1 MRVAMIVNGFPE
13 TSEKF
18 IVNQVTGLMDRGVEL
33 DVFAALKPPAARV
46 HELADRYRLVERTKY
61 LCIARSLRARAAGL
75 PALFAR
81 NAFRHPAMTAKAL
94 SPRYA
99 TVSRNFKTLHF
110 LDAFAGR
117 RYDVLHCHFG
127 PNGLIG
133 AFLKDCGFADRL
145 VVTFHGSDINSYP
158 RRHGEGV
165 YETLYDRAD
174 AVTAGTSFT
183 KGKLVANGCPEGRIR
198 VLPMGVRMEEY
209 PEAKSSERSPRT
221 ILAVGRLVDHKGFRY
236 LIEAMATVRLG
247 FPDATLRIVGE
258 GGELSALEREVSE
271 LGLGDAVSFLG
282 AKRGE
287 EMAALYR
294 SASIFVLPSIKAP
307 DGAEEGQGFVLQEA
321 QASGLPVIGSR
332 IGGIPEGI
340 VEDKTGF
347 LVPEK
352 DPAALADRIVAL
364 LGDASLRER
373 MGDAGRAFVEANY
386 AIPVLT
392 EKLVSIYRE
401 SAISRS

>member
-13 TSEKF
+13 RSEKF
-18 IVNQVTGLMDRGVEL
+18 LLNQVTGLMDSGVDL
-33 DVFAALKPPAARV
+33 DLFAALSPPPGRI

-61 LCIARSLRARAAGL
+61 LCIARSLRERAAGL
-75 PALFAR
+75 PGLVAR
-81 NAFRHPAMTAKAL
+81 NALKYPAKTARAL
-94 SPRYA
+94 FPRYA
-99 TVSRNFKTLHF
+99 TVSRNFKTLYF
-110 LDAFAGR
+110 LDAFAAR

-174 AVTAGTSFT
+174 AVTAGTAFT
-183 KGKLVANGCPEGRIR
+183 KGKLVANGCPAGKIR

-209 PEAKSSERSPRT
+209 PEAKNSERSPRT

-236 LIEAMATVRLG
+236 LIEAMAIVRQSY
-247 FPDATLRIVGE
+247 PDAALRIVGE
-258 GGELSALEREVSE
+258 GGERSALERRAAE
-271 LGLGDAVSFLG
+271 LGLGETVSFLG
-282 AKRGE
+282 AKSGE

-294 SASIFVLPSIKAP
+294 GASVFALPSIKAP
-307 DGAEEGQGFVLQEA
+307 DGAEEGQGLVLQEA

-340 VEDKTGF
+340 VEGKTGF

-352 DPAALADRIVAL
+352 DPAALAERIGAL
-364 LGDASLRER
+364 LGDAGLRER
-373 MGDAGRAFVEANY
+373 MGRAGRAFVEANY